1 MNMEHVALECGGGL
15 DIGIG
20 IAAQK
25 GTLVVH
31 FETLP
36 MCANVRS

>member
-1 MNMEHVALECGGGL
+1 MNMEHVTLERGGGL
-15 DIGIG
+15 DIG

-31 FETLP
+31 FETVP
-36 MCANVRS
+36 MCVNVRI